1 MKEVMAI
8 IRMNT
13 MNETKRAL
21 SEAGFASMTA
31 RKVYGRG
38 KKKISFNMIEDIIED
53 AAEAPPRLA
62 EAMSEAHR
70 LLAKRLITLVVNDK
84 DVDEVT
90 KIIIETNQTGSM
102 GDGKIFVLP
111 ISDVIR
117 VRTGE
122 SGQSAV

>member
-1 MKEVMAI
+1 
-8 IRMNT
+8 
-13 MNETKRAL
+13 
-21 SEAGFASMTA
+21 MTA

-53 AAEAPPRLA
+53 AADAPPRLA

-70 LLAKRLITLVVNDK
+70 LLAKRLIILIVGDDEVE
-84 DVDEVT
+84 EVT
-90 KIIIETNQTGSM
+90 KIIVEKNQTGSM

-111 ISDVIR
+111 IYDVIR